1 MNFKLFIEQIKK
13 FYNSMTKQQRIILFS
28 SLGVLLAGLVFV
40 FVMSSR
46 VSYAP
51 LFTNLNAKDA
61 SDIVAYLNQHGIKY
75 KLENGGSVIEVP
87 KDMVYSLRLDLVA
100 AGLPKHGVVGFE
112 IFDKQ
117 NFGTTPFVENINYIR
132 ALQGEL
138 TRTIENI
145 AEVKSARVNIAI
157 PKPTIFTER
166 QQPPTASI
174 VLDLYRPLSRDQ
186 ILAIQKLVAAAVPG
200 LSYKDVTI
208 VDSEGNLL
216 SINSSQQQLLT
227 ANELKYKQVVEQQYV
242 QRINGLLRP
251 ILGKDKFVVSVNVDL
266 DLSRVKKK
274 SITYDPNSV
283 VVSEQNEESTTTT
296 PVNGGVPGVISNVG
310 NNTTSKS
317 QMSKSSKSKTIT
329 NYDVGKTETVTEE
342 PLIKIKSVSASVVVD
357 GIYEPVKN
365 KKGKITGYKFKPLP
379 KDELAAIQQ
388 AVMSAIGYNKDRGDK
403 VTVTCM
409 KFAAKGGS
417 MNNSLLNGGNMVINV
432 ASYYKYALI
441 ALLIALFYFFFL
453 RKFIKNVITASMPKA
468 EKEEEGKE
476 AIAKEGAEAE
486 ELEEE
491 QVKGKT
497 IKEIEEEI
505 ASKLE
510 EEEEVDE
517 EKIRSS
523 VMEEKIREAA
533 QQNPEEIA
541 SLIKTL
547 LASKPKG

>member
-242 QRINGLLRP
+242 QRIKGLLRP

>member
-1 MNFKLFIEQIKK
+1 MDFKLFIEQIKK
-13 FYNSMTKQQRIILFS
+13 FYNSMSKQQRIVLFS
-28 SLGVLLAGLVFV
+28 SLGVLLAGLIFI
-40 FVMSSR
+40 FAMASR

-61 SDIVAYLNQHGIKY
+61 ADIVSYLNQHGIKY

-132 ALQGEL
+132 ALEGEL

-186 ILAIQKLVAAAVPG
+186 ILAIQRLVAAAVPG

-216 SINSSQQQLLT
+216 SINSSQEQLLT
-227 ANELKYKQVVEQQYV
+227 ANELKYKQIVEQQYT
-242 QRINGLLRP
+242 QRIKNLLQP

-283 VVSEQNEESTTTT
+283 VVSEESEESSTTT
-296 PVNGGVPGVISNVG
+296 PVNGGVPGVISNIG
-310 NNTTSKS
+310 NNTTTQS
-317 QMSKSSKSKTIT
+317 QVSKSSKSKTIT
-329 NYDVGKTETVTEE
+329 NYDVGRTETLTEE
-342 PLIKIKSVSASVVVD
+342 PLIKIKSVSAAVVVD
-357 GIYEPVKN
+357 GMYEPIKN

-379 KDELAAIQQ
+379 QSEIAAIQQ
-388 AVMSAIGYNKDRGDK
+388 AVMSAIGYNKNRGDK

-409 KFAAKGGS
+409 KFASTKGGN
-417 MNNSLLNGGNMVINV
+417 MGNSILGGGNMVINV
-432 ASYYKYALI
+432 ASYYKYALV
-441 ALLIALFYFFFL
+441 ALLLALFYFLFL
-453 RKFIKNVITASMPKA
+453 RRFIKNVMTASLPKV
-468 EKEEEGKE
+468 EKEEEMKAEEGKE
-476 AIAKEGAEAE
+476 TE
-486 ELEEE
+486 EIEEE
-491 QVKGKT
+491 KVKGKT

-510 EEEEVDE
+510 EEEVVDE

-523 VMEEKIREAA
+523 MMEEKIREAA
-533 QQNPEEIA
+533 QQNPEEVA